1 MVFERIPKELKENA
15 LFCLYKLERRGDKQ
29 TKVPYQV
36 RGARDDP
43 GNPKCYS
50 DFNTVVSAYEKGGY
64 AGLGVGVFEPYVM
77 IDIDHCVTNGKLSDM
92 AKKIVGIMDSYTE
105 YNPSGT
111 GVHIIA
117 KVDNFKFD
125 ANTYYINNRKLGL
138 EVYVAGATKKYLT
151 ITGNVIRGKPPK
163 HRYALARVSE
173 QMGNININIISMA
186 NHILSIVGS

>member
-1 MVFERIPKELKENA
+1 
-15 LFCLYKLERRGDKQ
+15 
-29 TKVPYQV
+29 
-36 RGARDDP
+36 
-43 GNPKCYS
+43 
-50 DFNTVVSAYEKGGY
+50 
-64 AGLGVGVFEPYVM
+64 
-77 IDIDHCVTNGKLSDM
+77 M

-105 YNPSGT
+105 YSPSGT

-117 KVDNFKFD
+117 KVNNFKFD
-125 ANTYYINNRKLGL
+125 ASTYYINNRKLGL